1 MTRKRLTLADLT
13 DDERR
18 RLRTAVHEAGHAV
31 AATALGGRISTAV
44 VCDGKRSGV
53 LGKTVHDEVSE
64 GYWPMI
70 TYAGPWA
77 EARWL
82 AHGRP
87 TMRDVFGVLGTTGH
101 LDDRALSASGAF
113 TEGALVVPLIERCWP
128 AVVTVAQ
135 KLILDGEVRHEDVCA
150 ALGLTDGGGSGS
162 FELALIRSGDAPGT
176 LRVSRRV

>member
-1 MTRKRLTLADLT
+1 MAPKRLTLADLT

-18 RLRTAVHEAGHAV
+18 RLRAAVHEAGHAV
-31 AATALGGRISTAV
+31 AATVLGGRIHTAV
-44 VCDGKRSGV
+44 VGDGTAQGV
-53 LGKTVHDEVSE
+53 LGRTDHDEVPA

-82 AHGRP
+82 ARGRP
-87 TMRDVFGVLGTTGH
+87 TLHHVSDVLATTGH
-101 LDDRALSASGAF
+101 LDDRALSASGGH
-113 TEGALVVPLIERCWP
+113 TEGAQVVPVLERCWP
-128 AVVTVAQ
+128 SVVTVAQ

-162 FELALIRSGDAPGT
+162 FELALIRSGNAPGT
-176 LRVSRRV
+176 LRVSRGV